1 MQDKGCFQKW
11 LHEMLKRKFMVDW
24 DYNETFVVSP
34 ILFGDYLR
42 MGVTGD
48 DRVYEAVA
56 DPNRL
61 SKLMENYL
69 VPASFFQDNQNSLFV
84 LFCHCCQMLILSY
97 APLSDADIYIVL
109 SLARITCLLRL
120 TSECIRRLL
129 HLSCVCRK
137 STICLHPRP

>member
-24 DYNETFVVSP
+24 DYNETFVESP

-69 VPASFFQDNQNSLFV
+69 VQISRPSNNIDIRYFYCAVTFV
-84 LFCHCCQMLILSY
+84 RC
-97 APLSDADIYIVL
+97 
-109 SLARITCLLRL
+109 
-120 TSECIRRLL
+120 
-129 HLSCVCRK
+129 
-137 STICLHPRP
+137 